1 MEREYIPWEA
11 ALRSLSSL
19 FAVFDRNEVYG
30 PMQVGS
36 LKTSINSA
44 LILLSVTVY
53 IFVLLGLL
61 AKTGQASVWS
71 FYFCSCKL
79 DDGACRPHW
88 SVKIYTILKFFSTA
102 TLSLESW
109 VLIASLVFSAL
120 CLDSHRSSH
129 CRWRA
134 VQEYRHAKTSPS
146 TGLDSG
152 CRILNTTGKYI

>member
-53 IFVLLGLL
+53 IFVLLGLH

-88 SVKIYTILKFFSTA
+88 SVKIYTILKFFLNRYTLIRKLSVNRISCVFCFVLRFTQIIA
-102 TLSLESW
+102 LSL
-109 VLIASLVFSAL
+109 A
-120 CLDSHRSSH
+120 C
-129 CRWRA
+129 
-134 VQEYRHAKTSPS
+134 S
-146 TGLDSG
+146 TGVQACKDLTKHWFRQWMQDPEHN
-152 CRILNTTGKYI
+152 R